1 VCISYV
7 RVTALRDQFFERN
20 RWTRAGDSGT
30 IDSLHR
36 LNRDMDEDFYLESHG
51 VTMKQLLILI
61 TVGPIILIAGLMIVT
76 VISSARA

>member
-1 VCISYV
+1 
-7 RVTALRDQFFERN
+7 
-20 RWTRAGDSGT
+20 
-30 IDSLHR
+30 
-36 LNRDMDEDFYLESHG
+36 MDEDFYLESHG